1 MRSYFAAIHGQVDGL
16 YFGQGGPII
25 GTQLDNEY
33 MHSAAPWERTV
44 GVGEEWV
51 PAGKDGDAYLTD
63 LKRIMQEAGI
73 ITPFYTCTAWG
84 VAATPEDEALPLWS
98 GYAYWPW
105 VFYGKRDEAPPVTP
119 EYIYRDNHNNAVP
132 KTYKF

>member
-25 GTQLDNEY
+25 GTQLDNE

-105 VFYGKRDEAPPVTP
+105 VFYGKRDEDPPVTP